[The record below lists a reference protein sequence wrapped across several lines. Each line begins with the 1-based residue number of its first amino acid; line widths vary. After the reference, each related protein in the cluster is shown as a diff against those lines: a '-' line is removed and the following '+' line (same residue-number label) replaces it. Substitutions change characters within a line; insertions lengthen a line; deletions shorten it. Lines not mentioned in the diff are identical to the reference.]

1 MCKAATSHFPVLFQI
16 YNSAPEMGKPPETSI
31 LSQTP
36 AIKSMAVIGVSWTQP
51 TAAGSQRRET
61 WSVKVSGLIRLI
73 MEVFR
78 IDPSVYII
86 ESLITRRKWEGTR

>member
-1 MCKAATSHFPVLFQI
+1 MEVCGPCLPRMLFEKSLCTRPGWGVGVPLSDRD
-16 YNSAPEMGKPPETSI
+16 SAPGAT
-31 LSQTP
+31 
-36 AIKSMAVIGVSWTQP
+36 GVSWTQP

-73 MEVFR
+73 MGVFR